1 MTVTVTVDTKG
12 FAEIERQLNVLREQF
27 NVKTGGILLR
37 GLQAGANLIRDE
49 ARSRAPQRDPRG
61 FTGLAAALTQQI
73 ARTTDKRKRQ
83 KIQRA
88 ITRALALTRSNIVA
102 YKISASHPLAGGI
115 PSVIV
120 RVRNRGWS
128 RLTFSRRGGR
138 APIGFN
144 SPGTS
149 PGYWWWIEF
158 GTSRF
163 PARPF
168 MRPAFNAQAQNAID
182 VTRKYLQIEIAKQF
196 GTAFKKAA

>member
-1 MTVTVTVDTKG
+1 MSVAITIDTAG
-12 FAEIERQLNVLREQF
+12 FAEIERQLAVLREQF
-27 NVKTGGILLR
+27 DVKTGGIVLR
-37 GLQAGANLIRDE
+37 GLQAGANLIRDD
-49 ARSRAPQRDPRG
+49 AKRRAMRTDPRG

-73 ARTTDKRKRQ
+73 SRTTDKRKQQ

-88 ITRALALTRSNIVA
+88 IKGSLSLTRNNIVA

-120 RVRNRGWS
+120 RVRNRGWT
-128 RLTFSRRGGR
+128 RLSHGSRRGR

-163 PARPF
+163 AARPF

-182 VTRKYLQIEIAKQF
+182 LTRKYLQIEIAKQF
-196 GTAFKKAA
+196 GDAFKKAA